1 MTSPALP
8 PEVHVSLARPTRRQ
22 VVTAVPG
29 AAGLALLVAACGSG
43 SSGGN
48 SGGNSGGEGN
58 AGAAGGDGG
67 ALQLSAV
74 PVGSAVAAKDSS
86 GKPVVVVRAA
96 PDRVVAFSAVC
107 THMGCT
113 VAPAGTTLKCPCHG
127 SAFDAATGAVLNG
140 PASRPLPSVS
150 VRVDGDSV
158 VLG

>member
-1 MTSPALP
+1 M
-8 PEVHVSLARPTRRQ
+8 SLARPTRRQ

-43 SSGGN
+43 SSG
-48 SGGNSGGEGN
+48 SQ
-58 AGAAGGDGG
+58 AGAGGDGG
-67 ALQLSAV
+67 GGSLQLSAV

-86 GKPVVVVRAA
+86 GKPVVVARPAQ
-96 PDRVVAFSAVC
+96 DRIVAFSAVC

-113 VAPAGTTLKCPCHG
+113 VAPSGTTLKCPCHG
-127 SAFDAATGAVLNG
+127 SAFDATTGAVLNG

-150 VRVDGDSV
+150 VRVDGGSV